1 MLRRLH
7 PARQH
12 LRMCLGQIDVWRLSP
27 EELDE
32 LCFVVSLRHSEHLT
46 KVLRS
51 AANVFPIE
59 DCRCPASMP
68 LADLHSTTAD
78 FIEAL
83 AQLRTCA
90 NDPMAGDHWPSLHK
104 AIRSYEVL
112 AHRDLVE
119 PLMRLA
125 REQSNPALAI
135 GIDELAS
142 LAGLL
147 HRLRPRIE
155 VLQSVRERAQAI
167 QILPQEI
174 LDQYLEVSTRF
185 RSMLREV

>member
-1 MLRRLH
+1 M
-7 PARQH
+7 
-12 LRMCLGQIDVWRLSP
+12 
-27 EELDE
+27 
-32 LCFVVSLRHSEHLT
+32 
-46 KVLRS
+46 
-51 AANVFPIE
+51 
-59 DCRCPASMP
+59 
-68 LADLHSTTAD
+68 
-78 FIEAL
+78 
-83 AQLRTCA
+83 
-90 NDPMAGDHWPSLHK
+90 
-104 AIRSYEVL
+104 L